1 MKVSVRQ
8 RGQATVVDVDGQ
20 ITFESTP
27 ELRTELLKALKDQ
40 RATVL
45 VNLGKVPYMDS
56 SGIATLVEG
65 LKAAQGVKATF
76 GLFGLTKN
84 TRSVLELVRLDKVFK
99 IFESEDEALRQLAVP
114 LSPDSR

>member
-8 RGQATVVDVDGQ
+8 QGPAVILDVDGQ

-27 ELRTELLKALKDQ
+27 VLREEIFAALKGSGP
-40 RATVL
+40 VL
-45 VNLGKVPYMDS
+45 INLTRVAYMDS

-65 LKAAQGVKATF
+65 LKEAQSRKATF

-84 TRSVLELVRLDKVFK
+84 TSNVLRLVRLDKVFR
-99 IFESEDEALRQLAVP
+99 IFANEDDALRQLNP
-114 LSPDSR
+114 SP

>member
-1 MKVSVRQ
+1 MKVNVRQ
-8 RGQATVVDVDGQ
+8 RGQTTILDVDGQ

-27 ELRTELLKALKDQ
+27 GLREHLLTALKKKSS
-40 RATVL
+40 VL
-45 VNLGKVPYMDS
+45 VNLSQVAYMDS

-65 LKAAQGVKATF
+65 LKAAHTQKASF

-99 IFESEDEALRQLAVP
+99 IFGDEEEAVRLLASTASKEP
-114 LSPDSR
+114 I

>member
-1 MKVSVRQ
+1 VKVSVRQ
-8 RGQATVVDVDGQ
+8 HGQATVLDVDGQ

-27 ELRTELLKALKDQ
+27 ELRTQLLQALKGHK
-40 RATVL
+40 ATVL

-65 LKAAQGVKATF
+65 LKAAQGVKAAF

-84 TRSVLELVRLDKVFK
+84 TRGVLELVRLDKVFK
-99 IFESEDEALRQLAVP
+99 IFENEDEALRQLAA
-114 LSPDSR
+114 SSESR